1 MPAGRPTDYSDDIIQ
16 KTKDYIELCRDEWE
30 VYERPDIKDGDVIDT
45 QDVRKKVKLPSVEG
59 LAVYLDVSRDTLYEW
74 ARVHTEFSY
83 TLEKVKALQAETL
96 INKGLSG
103 DYNSTIAKLIL
114 TKHGYTD
121 KTDVTSDGKQI
132 FTNLKDTPD
141 AELEN
146 LAKGGETGTSA

>member
-121 KTDVTSDGKQI
+121 KQETDIT
-132 FTNLKDTPD
+132 T
-141 AELEN
+141 
-146 LAKGGETGTSA
+146 GGEKIVETISTEQKAQLLALLNDSTSPN